1 MKLIIDRPKSRKD
14 LDMLMELI
22 FTYAFKEQISEY
34 YSSNNQVVLVFRTD
48 DFKEL
53 FIKEKENK
61 GL

>member
-34 YSSNNQVVLVFRTD
+34 YSSNNQVVLVFRTG